1 MSRRFHC
8 PTCGRE
14 SVTTDDAVEVLFHRC
29 SAPPRFRID
38 RPPNR
43 EQERHLWAKTLLG
56 AALEESIVSKYGDD
70 AIHRREGDR

>member
-1 MSRRFHC
+1 MIWHC
-8 PTCGRE
+8 PNCWKE
-14 SVTTDDAVEVLFHRC
+14 WETDRDDLAGHFHHC
-29 SAPPRFRID
+29 TAPPRFRID